1 MRYRIEI
8 ERAARNHAAYS
19 PDVPGC
25 VATGATEAEC
35 RGNMAEALAFHIE
48 GLLEDG
54 LPLPQPLV
62 AVDAD
67 MDAIEVKVHVAPVP
81 LTA

>member
-8 ERAARNHAAYS
+8 ERAAGNYAAYS

-35 RGNMAEALAFHIE
+35 RRNMAEALAFHIE
-48 GLLEDG
+48 GLLTDG
-54 LPLPQPLV
+54 LPMPRPLV
-62 AVDAD
+62 AVDSG
-67 MDAIEVKVHVAPVP
+67 MDAVEVEIHVAPVS